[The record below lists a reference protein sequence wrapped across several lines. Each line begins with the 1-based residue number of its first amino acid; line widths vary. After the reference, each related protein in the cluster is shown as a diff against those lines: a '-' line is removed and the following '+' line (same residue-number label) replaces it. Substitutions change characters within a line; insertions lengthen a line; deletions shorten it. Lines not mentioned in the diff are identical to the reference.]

1 VPVERDSAHE
11 EANERK
17 CGKELIGGWT
27 YHDCEFSSAK
37 IKRLGVISRGMKTE
51 RKARISTVFNAS
63 DKELETEK

>member
-1 VPVERDSAHE
+1 VPVERNSAHE

-17 CGKELIGGWT
+17 CGKELTGGWT
-27 YHDCEFSSAK
+27 HRKFSSAK

-51 RKARISTVFNAS
+51 RKARILGTVSHAS

>member
-17 CGKELIGGWT
+17 CGKDLIGGWT
-27 YHDCEFSSAK
+27 HCEFSSAK

-51 RKARISTVFNAS
+51 RKARIGTVSKAS
-63 DKELETEK
+63 DKELEAEK